1 MSSVTAFMPGP
12 RPPRDTGQRL
22 SVSFALSLIAH
33 AIVIAIFAGLL
44 KPLLSAVP
52 GQVGQ
57 ALPIEVAL
65 VGVRPI
71 AFQAPPETP
80 PTVTE
85 PSTAPQPISAAAAIP
100 ATPPPSPAQR
110 AIDVDLPPLGVSVQ
124 ADLRSNVVSAD
135 MPPPPGNTSV
145 SPIADSERLGHAQ
158 ASRLLQR
165 YAQVAAKAPK
175 LRDPLIV
182 PYPPNAARAHA
193 EAHIAALLLLDASGK
208 VVETTLFPD
217 EPLFGP
223 TILDAL
229 GSAHFVP
236 AEANAKPIPYW
247 VILEF
252 AFNMGHPAVK
262 QRAKE

>member
-1 MSSVTAFMPGP
+1 MTSVTAFMPGP
-12 RPPRDTGQRL
+12 APTRETGQRL
-22 SVSFALSLIAH
+22 SVSLALSVLAH
-33 AIVIAIFAGLL
+33 VILIAIFAGLL
-44 KPLLSAVP
+44 KPLLNVVP
-52 GQVGQ
+52 GRVGQ

-80 PTVTE
+80 ATATEAPT
-85 PSTAPQPISAAAAIP
+85 SPQPMNAAATMSA
-100 ATPPPSPAQR
+100 PPPFPAQR
-110 AIDVDLPPLGVSVQ
+110 AIAVDAPPLGVSVQ
-124 ADLRSNVVSAD
+124 SDARAEVVSAD

-145 SPIADSERLGHAQ
+145 GPIADSERLGHAQ

-165 YAQVAAKAPK
+165 YPQVAAKTPK

-193 EAHIAALLLLDASGK
+193 EARIAVLLLLDASGK

-217 EPLFGP
+217 EPMFGP
-223 TILDAL
+223 TIL
-229 GSAHFVP
+229 GSLSGAHFAP

-252 AFNMGHPAVK
+252 VFNMGHPSVK
-262 QRAKE
+262 RAKE